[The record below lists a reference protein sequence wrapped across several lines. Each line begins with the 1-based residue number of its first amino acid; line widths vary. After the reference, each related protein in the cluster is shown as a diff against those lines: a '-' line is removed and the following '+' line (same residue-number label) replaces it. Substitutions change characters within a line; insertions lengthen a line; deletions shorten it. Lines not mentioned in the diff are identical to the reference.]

1 MDYSQ
6 QEMMTGRIQKTVNDM
21 RGLINEW
28 SAPVLLAVSGGID
41 SMCMADLF
49 VSCFPA
55 ESIAIAHCNFCLR
68 SDESDADEAM
78 VRSWAKEHGI
88 TCHVKSFDTRGFAA
102 ERGVSIEM
110 AARELRYSWFADLCH
125 SEGYCAVAVAHN
137 ANDNAETLILNLVRG
152 TGIDGLAGM
161 SAVSDL
167 PYSDGSVRL
176 LRPLLGC
183 TRKQIEGHVFA
194 GKVPY
199 REDSTNSSSEYKRNR
214 IRNEVLPIFGKLNP
228 SVVRTLNRDMDYFSE
243 ASGIVD
249 EWCRA
254 NSPAVVTTRE
264 PLGISIPALKAVPHW
279 RYLLYHLLE
288 PFGFNSSIL
297 ASLEDLLVSDRTV
310 SGKRFESDRYE
321 LLTERDELVVREKR
335 MKIVSDIP
343 TSLGETVMTVRG
355 AGTYHF
361 NGSSFEVELLEWKED
376 MPLRQ
381 PEGVLIMDAEKLRF
395 PFVLR
400 PWRNGD
406 WLVPLG
412 MRGKK
417 KVSDLFTD
425 LKYDTSMKEDSVII
439 VDVLSDGMAA
449 CQHVAAVA
457 GVRMDRMYK
466 VTSDTSMIVRIS
478 VARP

>member
-1 MDYSQ
+1 MDYRQ
-6 QEMMTGRIQKTVNDM
+6 QEMMRGRFQKTVNDM
-21 RGLINEW
+21 RGLINGW
-28 SAPVLLAVSGGID
+28 SAPVLLAVSGGMD

-55 ESIAIAHCNFCLR
+55 GSIAVAHCNFCLR
-68 SDESDADEAM
+68 AEESDADEAM

-88 TCHVKSFDTRGFAA
+88 TCHVKSFDTRAFAA

-110 AARELRYSWFADLCH
+110 AARELRYRWFAELCH

-152 TGIDGLAGM
+152 TGMDGLAGM

-167 PYSDGSVRL
+167 PYSDGTVRL
-176 LRPLLGC
+176 LRPLLEC

-214 IRNEVLPIFGKLNP
+214 IRNEVIPIFERLNP
-228 SVVRTLNRDMDYFSE
+228 SVIRTLNRGMDYFSE
-243 ASGIVD
+243 ASAIVK
-249 EWCRA
+249 EWCQA
-254 NSPAVVTTRE
+254 NSSAVMTSRD
-264 PLGISIPALKAVPHW
+264 PLGISIPALMAVPYW

-288 PFGFNSSIL
+288 PFGFNSSVL
-297 ASLEDLLVSDRTV
+297 ASLEALLVSDRTV
-310 SGKRFESDRYE
+310 SGKRFVSDRYE

-335 MKIVSDIP
+335 MKIASVIP
-343 TSLGETVMTVRG
+343 ASLGDTVMTVRG

-361 NGSSFEVELLEWKED
+361 NGSSFKVELVEWKED
-376 MPLRQ
+376 MALKQ
-381 PEGVLIMDAEKLRF
+381 LEGVLIMDAERLRF

-425 LKYDTSMKEDSVII
+425 LKYDTSMKEDSVMI
-439 VDVLSDGMAA
+439 VDVLNDGMAA

-478 VARP
+478 LIRP

>member
-1 MDYSQ
+1 MHNTFAHTI
-6 QEMMTGRIQKTVNDM
+6 EDM

-28 SAPVLLAVSGGID
+28 SAPVLLAVSGGVD

-49 VSCFPA
+49 ASMDRPLPFA
-55 ESIAIAHCNFCLR
+55 LAHCNFRLR
-68 SDESDADEAM
+68 GEDSDGDEKM
-78 VRSWAKEHGI
+78 VRTWAGSRGVRI
-88 TCHVKSFDTRGFAA
+88 HVRSFDTEAYAR
-102 ERGVSIEM
+102 ERGISIEM
-110 AARELRYSWFADLCH
+110 AARDLRYSWFASLCR
-125 SEGYCAVAVAHN
+125 ENGYKAVAVAHN
-137 ANDNAETLILNLVRG
+137 ANDNAETMILNILRG
-152 TGIDGLAGM
+152 AGLRGLQGM
-161 SAVSDL
+161 SEVSSL
-167 PYSDGSVRL
+167 PCPDAEGIFL
-176 LRPLLGC
+176 IRPLLKC

-214 IRNEVLPIFGKLNP
+214 IRNEVIPIFERLNP
-228 SVVRTLNRDMDYFSE
+228 SVIRTLNRGMDYFSE
-243 ASGIVD
+243 ASAIVK
-249 EWCRA
+249 EWCQA
-254 NSPAVVTTRE
+254 NSSAVMTSRD
-264 PLGISIPALKAVPHW
+264 PLGISIPALMAVPYW

-288 PFGFNSSIL
+288 PFGFNSSVL

-310 SGKRFESDRYE
+310 SGKRFVSDRYE
-321 LLTERDELVVREKR
+321 LLTERDELVVREKI

-343 TSLGETVMTVRG
+343 SSLGDTVMTVRG

-361 NGSSFEVELLEWKED
+361 NGSSFKVELVEWKED
-376 MPLRQ
+376 MALKQ
-381 PEGVLIMDAEKLRF
+381 PEGVLIMDAERLRF

-425 LKYDTSMKEDSVII
+425 LKYDTSMKEDSVMI
-439 VDVLSDGMAA
+439 VDVLNDGMAA

-478 VARP
+478 LVRP